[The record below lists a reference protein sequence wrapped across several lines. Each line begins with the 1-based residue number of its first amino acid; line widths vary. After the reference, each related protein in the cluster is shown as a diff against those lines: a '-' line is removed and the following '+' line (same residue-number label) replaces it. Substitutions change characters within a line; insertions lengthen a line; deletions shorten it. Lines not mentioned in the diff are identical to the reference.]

1 MYKLQ
6 KVKGE
11 GVKTI
16 IETTRPSRVKA
27 KTSFMQS
34 VGKKFSSGARMTKG
48 VISKGIK
55 IGAIGAGLTLAGY
68 AAGAPSR
75 RYAKA
80 PKPGEDRDLRD
91 MILSQPDKRQRY

>member
-1 MYKLQ
+1 
-6 KVKGE
+6 
-11 GVKTI
+11 
-16 IETTRPSRVKA
+16 
-27 KTSFMQS
+27 MQS

>member
-27 KTSFMQS
+27 KQVSCNQ
-34 VGKKFSSGARMTKG
+34 
-48 VISKGIK
+48 
-55 IGAIGAGLTLAGY
+55 
-68 AAGAPSR
+68 
-75 RYAKA
+75 
-80 PKPGEDRDLRD
+80 
-91 MILSQPDKRQRY
+91 